1 MTYHLWIT
9 LVSTTFEADIVRGLI
24 KRGWEVEA
32 ASGSFMSLTFENG
45 PSPVL
50 ALKIARPEDIIPN
63 EVYSDCYTILNGI
76 GAKYYSIVVSE
87 YSEKAMWNTA
97 NFSRGDSLEEKIDK
111 KPN

>member
-32 ASGSFMSLTFENG
+32 ASGSFMSLTFANG
-45 PSPVL
+45 PSPIL
-50 ALKIARPEDIIPN
+50 ALKIARQEDIAPS
-63 EVYSDCYTILNGI
+63 EAYEDCYTILNGI
-76 GAKYYSIVVSE
+76 GAKYYSVVISD
-87 YSEKAMWNTA
+87 YSDKAVWNTA
-97 NFSRGDSLEEKIDK
+97 NFFRGESLEERIEK